1 MGTASLQ
8 LSTISWSQVYIHQI
22 YFKIILLI
30 LSAHLLCTHTNVKP
44 SGCIR
49 EILQTTWLC
58 LLQAVQGTKVN
69 LHPRRASLCWPGA
82 APTSLTQGCSSH
94 KEVCQWAMSLY
105 IYMTGYSVSSRT
117 EDSTGL
123 TECLC
128 VVWLTDTPPCH
139 ATASQPVRGRNLV
152 GWEEQTHGACSPL
165 YTEQT
170 SGHLHVHYEW
180 NVWWWY
186 SVNLSDKIRSYQLS
200 LSFFLLTGDCLFC
213 LGFCV
218 LPAAGCLQQRRER
231 QGRVC
236 CPLTGTWADQASQSS
251 CKVSES
257 SGGWLLP
264 YIHLHNFTVLVKV
277 FKCVAVRAF
286 CHLNTIR

>member
-69 LHPRRASLCWPGA
+69 LHPRLASLCWPGA

-128 VVWLTDTPPCH
+128 VVWLTDTALPCH
-139 ATASQPVRGRNLV
+139 SQPASEGTESCRLRGADSWCMFTFVHWTDFRTLACPLWMKCLMMIQCEPEWQNKILPTKLVFLSPHWWLFVLFGVLCPACCWMSSAAQGETGTCLLSIDRNLS
-152 GWEEQTHGACSPL
+152 WPSKPEQLQGVWVKWWLASALHSP
-165 YTEQT
+165 
-170 SGHLHVHYEW
+170 
-180 NVWWWY
+180 
-186 SVNLSDKIRSYQLS
+186 
-200 LSFFLLTGDCLFC
+200 
-213 LGFCV
+213 
-218 LPAAGCLQQRRER
+218 P
-231 QGRVC
+231 
-236 CPLTGTWADQASQSS
+236 
-251 CKVSES
+251 
-257 SGGWLLP
+257 
-264 YIHLHNFTVLVKV
+264 
-277 FKCVAVRAF
+277 
-286 CHLNTIR
+286 